1 MTMSTAQQAQAPGL
15 RARATTGD
23 GLPVPHA
30 VLTVTD
36 LAGSQ
41 LARVEVGTEGTAIT
55 SPLPP
60 GAHTAVLTA
69 AGYLPAARMAQ
80 VGPDGSGALGD
91 IVLEPEP
98 DAVVLPAEGPWTIDP
113 MHSSVVATAR
123 HLGISSIR
131 ATFRELG
138 GRIEVRSPVEN
149 SSVRAEIKASTIET
163 GIAMRDDHLR
173 SADFLDV
180 EAHPL
185 IEFASTGLRRQ
196 GSESWTLIGDLTLHG
211 RRRQVEL
218 ELRYGGCEQD
228 PWGGQRAAFHAE
240 TQLNRDDFAIS
251 YNALVRAG
259 VAAVGSTIKVELDIQ
274 AVQGEALPE
283 M

>member
-1 MTMSTAQQAQAPGL
+1 MSTAQGL
-15 RARATTGD
+15 WARAVTATGS
-23 GLPVPHA
+23 PVDNA

-36 LAGSQ
+36 LSGSQ
-41 LARVEVGTEGTAIT
+41 LARVEVDERGTAAT
-55 SPLPP
+55 TPLP
-60 GAHTAVLTA
+60 GGTHTAVLTA

-80 VGPDGSGALGD
+80 IGPDGIGTLGEVALEE
-91 IVLEPEP
+91 EPSSVE
-98 DAVVLPAEGPWTIDP
+98 LPAAGPWTIDP
-113 MHSSVVATAR
+113 MHSSIVATAR

-131 ATFRELG
+131 ASFRELG
-138 GRIEVRSPVEN
+138 GRIEVASPVEN
-149 SSVRAEIKASTIET
+149 STVRAEIKAGSIDS
-163 GIAMRDDHLR
+163 GITMRDDHLR

-185 IEFASTGLRRQ
+185 IEFASTGLRKQ
-196 GSESWTLIGDLTLHG
+196 NSDSWRLSGDLTLHG
-211 RRRQVEL
+211 KRRPLEL

-240 TQLNRDDFAIS
+240 TQLERSDFAIS

-259 VAAVGSTIKVELDIQ
+259 VAAVSTSVHIELDIQ
-274 AVQGEALPE
+274 AVRGEALPE

>member
-1 MTMSTAQQAQAPGL
+1 MSGTQGL
-15 RARATTGD
+15 SVRAVSGAG
-23 GLPVPHA
+23 PAVPHA

-41 LARVEVGTEGTAIT
+41 LSRVEMDAEGVAVTP
-55 SPLPP
+55 PLPP

-80 VGPDGSGALGD
+80 VAADGTGTLGEVALE
-91 IVLEPEP
+91 VEP
-98 DAVVLPAEGPWTIDP
+98 DAVALPAEGTWTIDP

-131 ATFRELG
+131 ASFRELSG
-138 GRIEVRSPVEN
+138 HIDVRTPVEQ
-149 SSVRAEIKASTIET
+149 SAVRAELKASSIDT

-185 IEFASTGLRRQ
+185 IEFVSTGLRRR
-196 GSESWTLIGDLTLHG
+196 GGDEWTLAGELVLHG
-211 RRRQVEL
+211 RRNPVEL
-218 ELRYGGCEQD
+218 NLRYGGCEQD
-228 PWGGQRAAFHAE
+228 PWGGERAAFHAE
-240 TQLNRDDFAIS
+240 TQLNRDEFAIS

-259 VAAVGSTIKVELDIQ
+259 VAAVGSTVNVELEIQ
-274 AVQGEALPE
+274 AVRGETLPD

>member
-1 MTMSTAQQAQAPGL
+1 MTMSMAEQPQTRGL
-15 RARATTGD
+15 WARAVTGA

-41 LARVEVGTEGTAIT
+41 LARVEVGAEGKAATP
-55 SPLPP
+55 PLPS

-80 VGPDGSGALGD
+80 VGPDGSGTLGE
-91 IVLEPEP
+91 IALEPEP
-98 DAVVLPAEGPWTIDP
+98 DAVTLPAAGPWTIDP

-131 ATFRELG
+131 ANFRELG
-138 GRIEVRSPVEN
+138 GRIDVRSPVED
-149 SSVRAEIKASTIET
+149 SSVRAEIKASTIDT

-173 SADFLDV
+173 SADFLDI

-185 IEFASTGLRRQ
+185 IEFASTGLRRH
-196 GSESWTLIGDLTLHG
+196 GSESWTLTGDLTLHG
-211 RRRQVEL
+211 RSRPVEL

-228 PWGGQRAAFHAE
+228 PWGGQRAAFHAQ

-259 VAAVGSTIKVELDIQ
+259 VAAVGSTINVELDIQ
-274 AVQGEALPE
+274 AVQGESLPE